1 MDRPEISVK
10 EFAFMFQNIGKEVL
24 NYRGKIHFGESK
36 DPDYMTDNPN
46 RRCPNISKA
55 KDKLGYDPTVLVE
68 EGVERYLK
76 FLVES
81 KS

>member
-1 MDRPEISVK
+1 
-10 EFAFMFQNIGKEVL
+10 MFKNIGKKVL
-24 NYRGKIHFGESK
+24 NYRGEIYFGKSK

-55 KDKLGYDPTVLVE
+55 KDMLGYDPQVLVE

-76 FLVES
+76 FLVDS